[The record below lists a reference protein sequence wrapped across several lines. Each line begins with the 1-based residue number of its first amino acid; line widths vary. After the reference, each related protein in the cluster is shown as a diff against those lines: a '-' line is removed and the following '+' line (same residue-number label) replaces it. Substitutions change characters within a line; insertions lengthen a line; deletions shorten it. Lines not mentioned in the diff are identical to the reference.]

1 MIPRYSG
8 EYNLIRE
15 ICRLST
21 EPHEVSWAVFYYD
34 TRTNGEI
41 LSVITND
48 VESVNT
54 AIGKNLYNTVR

>member
-1 MIPRYSG
+1 MGSF
-8 EYNLIRE
+8 
-15 ICRLST
+15 
-21 EPHEVSWAVFYYD
+21 FYYD

-54 AIGKNLYNTVR
+54 AIGKNLFERKNLRIIRIRIIIVTNSR